1 MRVGRGIWGLWLA
14 VVLVA
19 SLGSSAQAS
28 MVRFSGVGDF
38 NGFDS
43 GTPGFPAS
51 PDLLI
56 DSSGLSLAAGPVGS
70 PFDVQYTLEHCL
82 LPGGATTCQPGVV
95 AGTAYTALATIT
107 LASTPAAHPVPDG
120 GLYLL
125 VGGMSAS
132 TGYSATDVWFDT
144 DEQTVEGV
152 HVDPLLFAYL
162 ASVDQNYFGF
172 RFTHIGESLTLRY
185 DVDAMQPGGTP
196 ILFTSAYYPVP
207 EPSTA
212 TLLALGL
219 IGMAYRRRC

>member
-1 MRVGRGIWGLWLA
+1 MRVGRGILGLWLA

-28 MVRFSGVGDF
+28 MVRFAGVGDF

-43 GTPGFPAS
+43 GTPGFPVT

-56 DSSGLSLAAGPVGS
+56 DSSGLSLTAGPVGLG
-70 PFDVQYTLEHCL
+70 FDVEYTLDHCL

-95 AGTAYTALATIT
+95 VGTAYTDLVTIN
-107 LASTPAAHPVPDG
+107 LVSTPVAHPVPDG

-125 VGGMSAS
+125 IGGMLGT

-144 DEQTVEGV
+144 DEQIVEGI

-172 RFTHIGESLTLRY
+172 QFSQLGESLTLRY
-185 DVDAMQPGGTP
+185 DVDAMQSAGTP

-207 EPSTA
+207 EPTTA

-219 IGMAYRRRC
+219 IGLAYRRRC